1 MRHHHERWDGTGYPD
16 RLAGESIPVSAR
28 LMALADVFDLQHRH
42 ADRCLLPDPET
53 GERINATIVNYLKFA
68 RAFNAKFPGF
78 ETDIHGL
85 VKQKTNGATEY
96 FMDCV
101 RSRKEPNLG
110 AELGYKVMTAIRM
123 GVDAYRQQTTI
134 KWDPRKEKALVAK
147 A

>member
-1 MRHHHERWDGTGYPD
+1 MRGMHLHMD
-16 RLAGESIPVSAR
+16 
-28 LMALADVFDLQHRH
+28 
-42 ADRCLLPDPET
+42 
-53 GERINATIVNYLKFA
+53 N
-68 RAFNAKFPGF
+68 
-78 ETDIHGL
+78 
-85 VKQKTNGATEY
+85 
-96 FMDCV
+96 FMDSV